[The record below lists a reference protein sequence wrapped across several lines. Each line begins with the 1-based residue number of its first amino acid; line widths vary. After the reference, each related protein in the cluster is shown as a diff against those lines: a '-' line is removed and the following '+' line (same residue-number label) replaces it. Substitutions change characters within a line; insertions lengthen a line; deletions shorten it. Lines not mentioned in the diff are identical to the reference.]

1 MKKPVGNDVV
11 EHLIKN
17 YYGKTSIS
25 SIGDGTAT
33 GAISYLNGRA
43 SALTTKTNTLETNL
57 NTLSSNTTTNISNV
71 SHNLVNPYDFF
82 NGKKMLL
89 IGDSYCVNSN
99 TSLSPGWTDG
109 NGFGKLMCSYYN
121 MTLTNYAV
129 SSYGFGDYNTG
140 GNYLSQ
146 LQKAIS
152 AITDKDN
159 YALVLFAGGANDR
172 DQSSS
177 TIYDRVKQCY
187 TLAKTNFKKAKIY
200 TAFIGW
206 SRQGSTFSYF
216 NRARRY
222 WTDACALTGMPMLHG
237 TEWALHH
244 WDRVGSD
251 NLHPSAEGQ
260 KWITKYIMSALN
272 NGGACNIRDTYE
284 EKNFVTITNGPEYFS
299 GRSAKTVVVNG
310 ESINIPK
317 EDPGF
322 RCSINDGTCTIA
334 IKETFFAYNSPMPMD
349 FDGDHSY
356 PIAGI
361 HSFMNGGVVGNGT
374 FLGAYCPSWLAFAA
388 VHVLNQDFNYFYAPV
403 KLLILD
409 GGLWMTQ
416 LQGDGGATKSYNV
429 KDITLFPTSFTCSLD
444 MC

>member
-11 EHLIKN
+11 EHFVKN

-25 SIGDGTAT
+25 GIGDGTAT

-57 NTLSSNTTTNISNV
+57 NTLSSNLNTLSSNTTTNISNAT
-71 SHNLVNPYDFF
+71 HNLVNPIDFF

-89 IGDSYCVNSN
+89 IGDSYCINVNTN
-99 TSLSPGWTDG
+99 PTPGWTDG
-109 NGFGKLMCSYYN
+109 NGFGKLLCSYYN
-121 MTLTNYAV
+121 MTLNNYSVAGI
-129 SSYGFGDYNTG
+129 GFGNYNTSV
-140 GNYLSQ
+140 NYLSQ

-159 YALVLFAGGANDR
+159 YALVLFAGGANDG

-187 TLAKTNFKKAKIY
+187 TLAKTNFKNAKIY

-206 SRQGSTFSYF
+206 SRNGSTFSYF

-222 WTDACALTGMPMLHG
+222 WSDACALTGMPMLHG

-251 NLHPSAEGQ
+251 NLHPSADGQ
-260 KWITKYIMSALN
+260 KWVTRYIMSALN
-272 NGGACNIRDTYE
+272 NGGACNIRDTFE
-284 EKNFVTITNGPEYFS
+284 EKNFVAMTS
-299 GRSAKTVVVNG
+299 GAASFTGDDA
-310 ESINIPK
+310 
-317 EDPGF
+317 GF

-334 IKETFFAYNSPMPMD
+334 IKETFFKYTSAVQMI
-349 FDGDHSY
+349 FDGHSMY
-356 PIAGI
+356 QVAGV

-374 FLGAYCPSWLAFAA
+374 QTGTYCPTWLAFAA
-388 VHVLNQDFNYFYAPV
+388 VHVLNQNFNYICVPV
-403 KLLILD
+403 RLTILD
-409 GGLWMTQ
+409 GGLWITQ
-416 LQGDGGATKSYNV
+416 LATDGGAFKTYDV
-429 KDITLFPTSFTCSLD
+429 KDFTLYPTSFTCSLD

>member
-11 EHLIKN
+11 EHFIKN

-25 SIGDGTAT
+25 GIGDGTAT

-57 NTLSSNTTTNISNV
+57 NTLSSNTTINISNT
-71 SHNLVNPYDFF
+71 SHNLVNPIDFF

-89 IGDSYCVNSN
+89 IGDSYCINVNTN
-99 TSLSPGWTDG
+99 PTPGWTDG

-121 MTLTNYAV
+121 MTLNNYSVAGI
-129 SSYGFGDYNTG
+129 GFGNYNTSV
-140 GNYLSQ
+140 NYLSQ

-152 AITDKDN
+152 AISDKDN
-159 YALVLFAGGANDR
+159 YALVLFAGGANDG

-177 TIYDRVKQCY
+177 VIYDRIKQCY

-206 SRQGSTFSYF
+206 SRNGGTFSYF

-251 NLHPSAEGQ
+251 NLHPSADGQ
-260 KWITKYIMSALN
+260 KWITRYIMSALN
-272 NGGACNIRDTYE
+272 NGGTCVYHEYYE
-284 EKNFVTITNGPEYFS
+284 NKKFTTIENGASVINGGQS
-299 GRSAKTVVVNG
+299 GADGNNYG
-310 ESINIPK
+310 
-317 EDPGF
+317 DDGF
-322 RCSINDGTCTIA
+322 RCVMNNGTCTIS
-334 IKETFFAYNSPMPMD
+334 IKQTYFQYSSVKKMKMD
-349 FDGDHSY
+349 GHSMY
-356 PIAGI
+356 QVAAI
-361 HSFMNGGVVGNGT
+361 HSFMNGGKTHQLDDEVT
-374 FLGAYCPSWLAFAA
+374 QWKAHCPTWLAFAN
-388 VHVLNQDFNYFYAPV
+388 VGLKDYTCNYLYLPV
-403 KLLILD
+403 RLTVSD
-409 GGLWMTQ
+409 GNLWITCFK
-416 LQGDGGATKSYNV
+416 GDGGNYETLQV
-429 KDITLFPTSFTCSLD
+429 VDITLFPTSFTCSLD